1 MRKHK
6 AAWTVSLGLAI
17 VIGFAPLTW
26 AGPNSEAQKMFADKC
41 VRCHADNGSG
51 DTAVGKA
58 LGAADLRT
66 PVVQKL
72 TDAQIYAQID
82 QGKGNMPPFGS
93 GLSKVQING
102 LVAFVRSLAKTS
114 EAAKHKPAAK
124 RKR

>member
-6 AAWTVSLGLAI
+6 AAWTLSLGLAI
-17 VIGFAPLTW
+17 VIGFAPATW
-26 AGPNSEAQKMFADKC
+26 AGSDSEAQKIFAEKC
-41 VRCHADNGSG
+41 VRCHAENGSG

-66 PVVQKL
+66 PVVQNL

-93 GLSKVQING
+93 GLSKAQING
-102 LVAFVRSLAKTS
+102 LIAYVRSLARASDSGKR
-114 EAAKHKPAAK
+114 KPAGKKK
-124 RKR
+124 R